1 MKPSWPFVFLY
12 LLRMCCFTYTNMP
25 HCLGHYSRY
34 LSILDVDQK
43 TLRCPAYS
51 GTLLS
56 PLVEPRSHFKRG
68 KHLLHVCSKCGKSK
82 LVATALLLTFSQG
95 CHTPRRP
102 RKSTGTQCFH
112 SEIHRDDKKILTIY
126 LNSSNCTSWGST
138 NCLRFSYTTNSIF
151 KLWKCHSH
159 KLANDSC
166 CFAFIA
172 FKWKFACAQQI
183 KVI

>member
-1 MKPSWPFVFLY
+1 
-12 LLRMCCFTYTNMP
+12 MCCFTYTNMP

-68 KHLLHVCSKCGKSK
+68 NTYFMFAQSVQSK

-102 RKSTGTQCFH
+102 RKSTWTQCFH
-112 SEIHRDDKKILTIY
+112 SEIHRDDKKILNY
-126 LNSSNCTSWGST
+126 LSELIKLHFMEVPP

-159 KLANDSC
+159 KLANDLC

-172 FKWKFACAQQI
+172 FKWKFACAQQ
-183 KVI
+183 